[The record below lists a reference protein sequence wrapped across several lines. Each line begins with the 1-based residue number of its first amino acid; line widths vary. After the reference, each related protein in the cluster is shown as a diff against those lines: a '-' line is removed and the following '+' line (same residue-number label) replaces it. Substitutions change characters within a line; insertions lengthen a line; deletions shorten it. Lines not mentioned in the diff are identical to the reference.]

1 MTNPADSLAA
11 VTAKPGAEDL
21 FEIFY
26 APSKVFDRRRGGEY
40 GLPLVALAVLG
51 AVLMFA
57 TKGLLQPVF
66 EAESA
71 AGLAKAAAQ
80 MTPEQLQKVKSFTA
94 TATTIGVPIAYLVG
108 PFVIGVA
115 AWLVAMLFGVKVR
128 YSVAVMIATFSWYPR
143 LIEWVVSAIQM
154 VLMPDANITSRL
166 SLSLGVGRFLD
177 GSHPSMMTAVLG
189 RVDLFTLW
197 CTFLLGLGFMVT
209 GKATKSQAILI
220 ASLVWVL
227 GAVLPLIGVLRG

>member
-1 MTNPADSLAA
+1 MTEPIDSTA
-11 VTAKPGAEDL
+11 VATVKPGAEDL

-26 APSKVFDRRRGGEY
+26 APSKVFDRRRGGEF

-51 AVLMFA
+51 GVLMFA

-80 MTPEQLQKVKSFTA
+80 MTPEQLEKVKSFTA
-94 TATTIGVPIAYLVG
+94 TATTIGVPIGYLIG
-108 PFVIGVA
+108 PFIIGLA

-128 YSVAVMIATFSWYPR
+128 YSVAVMIATFAWYPR
-143 LIEWVVSAIQM
+143 LIEWILSAVQV
-154 VLMPDANITSRL
+154 VLMPDANFTSRL

-177 GSHPSMMTAVLG
+177 GSHPSMMTAIFG

-227 GAVLPLIGVLRG
+227 GLLPAVIGVLRS